1 MSEHILVGHFLTRA
15 QASRR
20 SGIPADQLVA
30 RPDVIHI
37 GGTWLEEVYFA
48 FQFGDHA
55 LRPDLASAVRILHSR
70 FDDESIADWLAR
82 PNDELGLVTPLTWS
96 AMGHDAHRLAVA
108 SRAALNGASS
118 A

>member
-20 SGIPADQLVA
+20 SGIPPGQLVA

-55 LRPDLASAVRILHSR
+55 LRPDIASAVRILHSR
-70 FDDESIADWLAR
+70 YDDETIADWLAR
-82 PNDELGLVTPLTWS
+82 PNDELGLVTPLSWS
-96 AMGHDAHRLAVA
+96 AMGHDARRLARA
-108 SRAALNGASS
+108 SREALNSSNGA
-118 A
+118 